1 MPIHATIPPMRPESI
16 RPNKWQVAPQVPETL
31 QQEFSHVNPIVL
43 QVLYNRGIIDPARV
57 QAFLEK
63 RYLEPTDPFLL
74 TDMDKAVAR
83 IEQAIENEENIVV
96 YGDFDAD
103 GVTSTVLLTQALRGL
118 GMMTRQVRPYIP
130 SRVDEG
136 YGLNPE
142 ALTKIKEEFEAN
154 LVITVDCGIRSV
166 AEVVHANEIGLEMII
181 TDHHSL
187 GPEMPPA
194 TAVINPKRPESQ
206 YPETMLAG
214 VGIAYK
220 LAQALCQA
228 MPERVAFEQADLLDL
243 VAIGTVADL
252 APLLGE
258 NRILVAEGLEI
269 LNNAH
274 RPGVKSLAKIARLKP
289 GQMSA
294 ESIAFGLGPR
304 INAAGRLAHAYDA
317 ARLLAVNN
325 SIQADQ
331 FATQLDQ
338 LNRER
343 QRITA
348 DLSAKAEAM
357 VAPDAPIIIAADP
370 DFVSGVVGLVASRL
384 ADIHYRPAIVIE
396 KGEEESRGSCRS
408 IPEFHVTEAL
418 DEVADLLVRHGG
430 HAQAAGFTV
439 TNDNLDT
446 FITRMTEIAEEKL
459 KDLALYPTITID
471 AEIELTEIDWA
482 LYESLSPLEPT
493 GYANPTPVFMSRNV
507 EVRSHR
513 VVGQDGTHLQMHLS
527 GGKQEDHYQE
537 MASIAFRQGAWVSH
551 LPQYIDIVYTVNVNE
566 WRGRRTLQLM
576 IQDIQATE
584 METAVIQS

>member
-1 MPIHATIPPMRPESI
+1 
-16 RPNKWQVAPQVPETL
+16 
-31 QQEFSHVNPIVL
+31 
-43 QVLYNRGIIDPARV
+43 
-57 QAFLEK
+57 
-63 RYLEPTDPFLL
+63 
-74 TDMDKAVAR
+74 
-83 IEQAIENEENIVV
+83 
-96 YGDFDAD
+96 
-103 GVTSTVLLTQALRGL
+103 
-118 GMMTRQVRPYIP
+118 
-130 SRVDEG
+130 
-136 YGLNPE
+136 
-142 ALTKIKEEFEAN
+142 
-154 LVITVDCGIRSV
+154 
-166 AEVVHANEIGLEMII
+166 
-181 TDHHSL
+181 
-187 GPEMPPA
+187 MPPA

-220 LAQALCQA
+220 LAQALCQT
-228 MPERVAFEQADLLDL
+228 MPERVNFEPTDLLDL

-258 NRILVAEGLEI
+258 NRQLVAAGLEV
-269 LNNAH
+269 LNTAR
-274 RPGVKSLAKIARLKP
+274 RPGVMSLSRVARLTP

-325 SIQADQ
+325 TIQADK
-331 FATQLDQ
+331 FAAHLDQ

-357 VAPDAPIIIAADP
+357 VTPNAPILIAADT

-384 ADIHYRPAIVIE
+384 ADIHYPPAIVIE

-408 IPEFHVTEAL
+408 IPEFHITEAL

-439 TNDNLDT
+439 TNENLDE
-446 FITRMTEIAEEKL
+446 FIASITAIAEEKL
-459 KDLALYPTITID
+459 NGLDLYPTVTID
-471 AEIELTEIDWA
+471 AEVTLTDIDWA
-482 LYESLSPLEPT
+482 LYESLAPLEPT

-513 VVGQDGTHLQMHLS
+513 VVGQDGTHLQMFLS
-527 GGKQEDHYQE
+527 GGKKEDHYQE
-537 MASIAFRQGAWVSH
+537 MAAIAFRQGAWASH
-551 LPQYIDIVYTVNVNE
+551 LPQYIDIVYTINVNE

-576 IQDIQATE
+576 IQDIQAAE
-584 METAVIQS
+584 METAVSSALLR